1 MKGLSAP
8 SAARS
13 SRWFPASLRDSQA
26 LNSPARRAPS
36 ATTTES
42 VSLVTLSPKGSMP
55 GSGGNF
61 STANP

>member
-1 MKGLSAP
+1 MKGLSVP

-13 SRWFPASLRDSQA
+13 SRWFTAFLRDSQA
-26 LNSPARRAPS
+26 LNSLARHAPS
-36 ATTTES
+36 ATSTES
-42 VSLVTLSPKGSMP
+42 ISLVTLSLKGSRP